1 ADGPSPWGGPVAARS
16 GSGGIRRFGPGTVSG
31 PGQRLRRARLRHDL
45 RSARGLPGR
54 RAAVKRGFVTETHV
68 VIYCDGCGDPY
79 TENTSESICFA
90 SVHQA
95 VSHLSHREAVL
106 GWIYDGDRVWCDGC
120 RAAARCE

>member
-1 ADGPSPWGGPVAARS
+1 M
-16 GSGGIRRFGPGTVSG
+16 
-31 PGQRLRRARLRHDL
+31 
-45 RSARGLPGR
+45 
-54 RAAVKRGFVTETHV
+54 KRGFVTETHV

-120 RAAARCE
+120 RTAARCESAGHSFPAPSRLFRSHRPTVCTVCGIHESETF